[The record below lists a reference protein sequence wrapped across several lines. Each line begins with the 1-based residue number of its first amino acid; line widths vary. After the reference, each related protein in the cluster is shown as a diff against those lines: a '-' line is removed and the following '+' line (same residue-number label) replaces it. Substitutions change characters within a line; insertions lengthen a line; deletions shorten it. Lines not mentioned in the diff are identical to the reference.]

1 MAFRLSSAI
10 ATCEFKSRNMLNTI
24 CIGQELDVLDQQR
37 L

>member
-10 ATCEFKSRNMLNTI
+10 ATCEFRSESMLNTI
-24 CIGQELDVLDQQR
+24 CNGQKLEVLDQQR